1 MGFTDYYLVDELDI
15 CFDESVLDYLGM
27 VWPVDVSSWRSA
39 FACLVVV

>member
-27 VWPVDVSSWRSA
+27 VWPVDVGSWRSA
-39 FACLVVV
+39 FSCLVVV